1 MTELAHLFDQISSL
15 LERLEQVLPARAPA
29 IDWASAK
36 AFRWRHQGGH
46 GQLEPVSDISSI
58 RLADL
63 LCIDRAKQQLVAN
76 TRQFLAG
83 LPANNVLLWGPK
95 GTGQSSLIKGLLNE
109 YAGDGLKLIEVERQH
124 LQDLP
129 DIAAVLRGRSERCI
143 VFCDDL
149 SFEAGDPSYKTLKVI
164 LDGSIA
170 NTPDNVLVYATSNRR
185 HLLPEFHGENSET
198 RNLGGEIHHG
208 EGIEEK
214 LSLSE
219 RFGLWIALH
228 PFTQDEYLSIVRH
241 WLRRFDIMSPEEN
254 YRAAALQWAL
264 LHGSRSGR
272 SAWQF
277 ARDWA
282 GKTLLQKRKS
292 TAG

>member
-1 MTELAHLFDQISSL
+1 MSELARLFDQLTSL
-15 LERLEQVLPARAPA
+15 LERLEQTLPAPAPVV
-29 IDWASAK
+29 DWAQTR
-36 AFRWRHQGGH
+36 AFRWRHKGERGA
-46 GQLEPVSDISSI
+46 LEAVPEISDI
-58 RLADL
+58 RLKDL
-63 LCIDRAKQQLVAN
+63 LCIDRAKQQIDAN

-83 LPANNVLLWGPK
+83 VPANNVLLWGPK
-95 GTGQSSLIKGLLNE
+95 GTGKSSLIKGLLNE
-109 YAGDGLKLIEVERQH
+109 YADRGLKLIEVERQH

-129 DIAAVLRGRSERCI
+129 DIAALLRGRPERCI
-143 VFCDDL
+143 VYCDDL

-185 HLLPEFHGENSET
+185 HLLPEFHDENNET

-228 PFTQDEYLSIVRH
+228 PFTQDEYLNIVKH
-241 WLRRFDIMSPEEN
+241 WLRRFEIDAAEES
-254 YRAAALQWAL
+254 YRGAALQWAL

-282 GKTLLQKRKS
+282 GKTLLKEGIS
-292 TAG
+292 VIP